1 MLDEK
6 IRQLDLLGLTEAEY
20 YLRGHAFNQ
29 IKLMAASGVTY
40 DVLASIINNGV
51 NYEALLQKLRIAFS
65 YVDQKLR
72 EKILKGQ
79 EDASMTIQASDAM
92 DYLHH

>member
-6 IRQLDLLGLTEAEY
+6 VQQLEHLGLTEAEY
-20 YLRGHAFNQ
+20 FLRSHAFGQ
-29 IKLMAASGVTY
+29 IKLMAASGVTH
-40 DVLASIINNGV
+40 DVLASIIQNGV

-72 EKILKGQ
+72 EKMLKGQ
-79 EDASMTIQASDAM
+79 EDASMTI
-92 DYLHH
+92 